1 MKRGILLVRADATVM
16 SGTGHV
22 MRCLALAQTWQR
34 AGGEVIFAMAQS
46 TVAIR
51 ERLQSEQIQIISIDA
66 DPASA
71 GDTEQVIR
79 VAQVHNAEWLVVDG
93 YHFDARYVAELQK
106 VGPVLLVDDNGEA
119 EFYSSALVLNQNL
132 HAEAGMYAKKALL
145 TRLLLGPRYALL
157 RTEFM
162 AYQNWMRKVPD
173 RGTRVLLTMG
183 GSDPKDL
190 TPSILS
196 ALCNLAVEDLHIRV
210 IVGGSAGN
218 RSAVAEIEDKFP
230 ERVELMSNV
239 MNMAGL
245 MAWAD
250 IAVAGAGTTC
260 WEMCLMG
267 LPAILVVVADNQE
280 FIAEH
285 LAKAG
290 AAVAAGEA
298 ASLDCMY
305 LSQIAARLLED
316 GPRRAQM
323 SQSARQ
329 LVDGLGCERVRAA
342 LLDRELNLRPARE
355 DDCQLL
361 FEWAGDP
368 VARAASFHSQ
378 SISWADHV
386 NWFSERL
393 RDVDSVIYIGENAA
407 GKPVGLVR
415 FNIGGDG
422 AVLSVNVAPEF
433 RSQGWGREL
442 IAFSIHSL
450 VRAGRVRR
458 IDAFVKPD
466 NYASVRLFEASGFR
480 RAGMEKVADQ
490 DALFFKWN
498 A

>member
-1 MKRGILLVRADATVM
+1 
-16 SGTGHV
+16 
-22 MRCLALAQTWQR
+22 
-34 AGGEVIFAMAQS
+34 
-46 TVAIR
+46 
-51 ERLQSEQIQIISIDA
+51 
-66 DPASA
+66 
-71 GDTEQVIR
+71 
-79 VAQVHNAEWLVVDG
+79 
-93 YHFDARYVAELQK
+93 
-106 VGPVLLVDDNGEA
+106 
-119 EFYSSALVLNQNL
+119 
-132 HAEAGMYAKKALL
+132 
-145 TRLLLGPRYALL
+145 
-157 RTEFM
+157 
-162 AYQNWMRKVPD
+162 
-173 RGTRVLLTMG
+173 
-183 GSDPKDL
+183 
-190 TPSILS
+190 
-196 ALCNLAVEDLHIRV
+196 
-210 IVGGSAGN
+210 
-218 RSAVAEIEDKFP
+218 
-230 ERVELMSNV
+230 
-239 MNMAGL
+239 
-245 MAWAD
+245 
-250 IAVAGAGTTC
+250 
-260 WEMCLMG
+260 MG

-316 GPRRAQM
+316 GPRRTQM
-323 SQSARQ
+323 SQSATQ

-490 DALFFKWN
+490 DALLFKWN